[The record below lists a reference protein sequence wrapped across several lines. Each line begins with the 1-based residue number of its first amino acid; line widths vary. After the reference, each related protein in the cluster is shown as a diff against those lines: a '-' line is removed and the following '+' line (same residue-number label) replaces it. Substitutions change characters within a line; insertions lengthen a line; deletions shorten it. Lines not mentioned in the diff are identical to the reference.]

1 MMRLKQTRYIITIAT
16 LALVATMASAAEGV
30 SAKAL
35 LMQALNAPDGK
46 AKGVI
51 EGQEADKIH
60 AVTGASDPVKAEV
73 STIIKFKQE
82 GCSRLKLRLIQPNAP
97 TKDGKRVDFA
107 LDYELNLCRDGSPP
121 SEGIDLGQAAAAFG
135 AH

>member
-1 MMRLKQTRYIITIAT
+1 MRLKQTRYIITIAT

-73 STIIKFKQE
+73 STITKFKQE
-82 GCSRLKLRLIQPNAP
+82 GCSRLKWRLIQPNTP
-97 TKDGKRVDFA
+97 TKDGNRVDFA